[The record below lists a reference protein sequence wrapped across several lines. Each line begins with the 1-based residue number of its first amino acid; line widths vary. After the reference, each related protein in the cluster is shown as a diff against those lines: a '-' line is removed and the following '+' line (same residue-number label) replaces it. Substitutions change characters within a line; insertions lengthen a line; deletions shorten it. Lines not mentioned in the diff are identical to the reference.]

1 MEQFKKE
8 RKLKVY
14 EKIVRRECGG
24 WYTGSTYK
32 TVPEIR
38 LQGEWL
44 DKLGFEPRTRVK
56 VECEK
61 GKIVITLND

>member
-1 MEQFKKE
+1 MEQFKRE

-14 EKIVRRECGG
+14 EKIVRRERGG
-24 WYTGSTYK
+24 WYMGSTYK
-32 TVPEIR
+32 SVPEIR

-44 DKLGFEPRTRVK
+44 DKLGFEPRTQVK